1 MGGSSDNRVLGFFDG
16 RAAVC
21 PDGSFVEFKAEE
33 VEQSVS
39 SRFEAQATKYP
50 RHLAVKRRNDEISYD
65 CLNRSANRMARALMA
80 LSDKRE
86 EPIAIIAENDASA
99 MTGILAI
106 LKAGKTYV
114 PMDASFSRAWATFIL
129 EDTQARII
137 LATRKTF
144 PLAEQWS
151 ASKCHVIDIES
162 ADTGYSDKNLD
173 LDIPPTGLAHIL
185 YTSGSTGQPKGVV
198 DNHRNILHHVMRV
211 TNSTY
216 ISTQDRMT
224 LLRPPNSSGA
234 LMNAFSALLNGT
246 SLFPMDVRDIGLAGM
261 ADWLRAE
268 RITFFHSGG
277 TVFRH
282 FAQLLSGKEQ
292 FPNLRLIRLSSG
304 RISKAHVDLF
314 KKYFSNCVLLHV
326 LSSTEANT
334 YRMLFLN
341 KDSEV
346 QDGTLPVGYA
356 VKDMEVFIIDDDGN
370 QVPTHTL
377 GEIAIRSSY
386 LFPYY
391 WRNPALTK
399 ASFIP
404 DAEGKDRRI
413 FRTSDLGRLRAD
425 GCLEYHGR
433 KDFRLKIRGHSI
445 QAEEVEIALLKIP
458 QVKHAVVAAKQDEH
472 GDDRLIAYVVFGL
485 NSDLSVSQ
493 LRDMLKETLPDYMVP
508 SNFVILDSLPLMP
521 NGKVNR
527 QGLPPPTGKRPRL
540 SSPFVEP
547 QSPVQAVIAKRWA
560 EVLWV
565 ERIGVHDSFF
575 DLGGDSLLASKIVS
589 NLSRIFPW
597 NLSLPEFFEA
607 LTVARM
613 ADALLTKEPSA
624 GQTERIA
631 RTVLQIE
638 AMSGAE
644 IRAAVR
650 DERSKR
656 SHE

>member
-1 MGGSSDNRVLGFFDG
+1 LSGSIDNNELGFFAG
-16 RAAVC
+16 RVAVC
-21 PDGSFVEFKAEE
+21 PDGFFEEFKAKE
-33 VEQSVS
+33 VEQSVP
-39 SRFEAQATKYP
+39 SRFERQAAKYAH
-50 RHLAVKRRNDEISYD
+50 HLAVKRCNEEVNYD
-65 CLNRSANRMARALMA
+65 CLNRSANRMAHALMA

-86 EPIAIIAENDASA
+86 EPIAIIAENDVNALA
-99 MTGILAI
+99 GMLAI

-114 PMDASFSRAWATFIL
+114 PMDASFSRAWASFIL
-129 EDTQARII
+129 EGTQSRII
-137 LATRKTF
+137 LATPKTF
-144 PLAEQWS
+144 RLAKQWS
-151 ASKCHVIDIES
+151 ASKCCVIDIES
-162 ADTGYSDKNLD
+162 AGAGHSDKNLD
-173 LDIPPTGLAHIL
+173 LDIPPTALAHIL
-185 YTSGSTGQPKGVV
+185 YTSGSTGQPKGVA

-216 ISTQDRMT
+216 ISTRDRMT

-234 LMNAFSALLNGT
+234 LMNAFSALLNGA
-246 SLFPMDVRDIGLAGM
+246 SLFSIDVRDIGLAGM
-261 ADWLRAE
+261 ADWLHAE

-277 TVFRH
+277 TLFRH
-282 FAQLLSGKEQ
+282 FAQLLTGKEQ
-292 FPNLRLIRLSSG
+292 FPDLRLIRLSSG
-304 RISKAHVDLF
+304 RISKNDVDLF

-346 QDGTLPVGYA
+346 QDGNVPVGYP
-356 VKDMEVFIIDDDGN
+356 VTDMEVFIIDDDGN

-377 GEIAIRSSY
+377 GEIAIRSAY

-399 ASFIP
+399 AAFIP
-404 DAEGKDRRI
+404 DAEEKDRRI
-413 FRTSDLGRLRAD
+413 FRTSDLGLLRAD
-425 GCLEYHGR
+425 GCLEYRGR

-458 QVKHAVVAAKQDEH
+458 EVKQAVVAAKQDER
-472 GDDRLIAYVVFGL
+472 GDDRLVAYVVFEQNPG
-485 NSDLSVSQ
+485 LSVSQ
-493 LRDMLKETLPDYMVP
+493 LRDILKESLPDYMLP
-508 SNFVILDSLPLMP
+508 SNFVILDSLPFMS

-527 QGLPPPTGKRPRL
+527 QELPPPTGERPRL

-547 QSPVQAVIAKRWA
+547 QSPVQAVIAKRWS
-560 EVLWV
+560 ETLCV

-575 DLGGDSLLASKIVS
+575 DLGGDSLLASKIIS
-589 NLSRIFPW
+589 SLSRIFPW

-624 GQTERIA
+624 GHTERIA